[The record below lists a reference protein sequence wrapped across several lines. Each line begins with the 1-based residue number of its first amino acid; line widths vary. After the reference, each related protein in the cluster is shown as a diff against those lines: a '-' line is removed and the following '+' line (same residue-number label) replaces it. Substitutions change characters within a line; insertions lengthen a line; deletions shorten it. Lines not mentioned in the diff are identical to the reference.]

1 MSNKF
6 GERFLSE
13 IEPVEGRV
21 YRFLMR
27 EVDKLC
33 EYVPT
38 DHMPSIACV
47 SCAEESYR
55 EMGTMTEAIWRDE
68 PCWARMCIE
77 PDVAV
82 LVCTG
87 LVCIGPIGPYLCVQ
101 LILYRNCAAAVKLGA
116 RL

>member
-1 MSNKF
+1 MTILSNKF

-38 DHMPSIACV
+38 DHMPSVACV

-55 EMGTMTEAIWRDE
+55 EMGTMTEGSYGEMGHA
-68 PCWARMCIE
+68 
-77 PDVAV
+77 
-82 LVCTG
+82 G
-87 LVCIGPIGPYLCVQ
+87 LVCV
-101 LILYRNCAAAVKLGA
+101 
-116 RL
+116 

>member
-1 MSNKF
+1 MTILSNNF

-33 EYVPT
+33 EYVST
-38 DHMPSIACV
+38 DHMPSVACV

-55 EMGTMTEAIWRDE
+55 EMGTMTEGSY
-68 PCWARMCIE
+68 M
-77 PDVAV
+77 
-82 LVCTG
+82 
-87 LVCIGPIGPYLCVQ
+87 Y
-101 LILYRNCAAAVKLGA
+101 GA
-116 RL
+116 RCGCTRVY

>member
-1 MSNKF
+1 MTILSNKF

-55 EMGTMTEAIWRDE
+55 EMGTMTEGSYGEMGHTWLYTHTS
-68 PCWARMCIE
+68 WARMCVE
-77 PDVAV
+77 PGVAV
-82 LVCTG
+82 LVYTG
-87 LVCIGPIGPYLCVQ
+87 LVCIGPIGPYLC
-101 LILYRNCAAAVKLGA
+101 A
-116 RL
+116 

>member
-1 MSNKF
+1 MTILSNNF

-21 YRFLMR
+21 CRFLMR
-27 EVDKLC
+27 EVDMLC

-55 EMGTMTEAIWRDE
+55 EMGTMAEGPYGEMSCA
-68 PCWARMCIE
+68 
-77 PDVAV
+77 
-82 LVCTG
+82 G
-87 LVCIGPIGPYLCVQ
+87 LVCV
-101 LILYRNCAAAVKLGA
+101 
-116 RL
+116 